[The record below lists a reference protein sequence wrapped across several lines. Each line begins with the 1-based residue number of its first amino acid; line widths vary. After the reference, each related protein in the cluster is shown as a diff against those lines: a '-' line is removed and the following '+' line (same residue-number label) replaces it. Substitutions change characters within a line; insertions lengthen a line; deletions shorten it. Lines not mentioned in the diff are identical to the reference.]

1 MPQQDAVNKASNSTQ
16 RRGQRPRH
24 VPQRTCIA
32 CREHDAKR
40 SLTRIVRT
48 PEGEVQIDPTGKRNG
63 RGAYLCDRP
72 TCWERALI
80 TPLLARAL
88 NAELSNETLFALREF
103 AAGLSDSPEDAAQTV
118 NSKEL
123 NP

>member
-1 MPQQDAVNKASNSTQ
+1 MPQQEKPQKAVIKTQ
-16 RRGQRPRH
+16 RRDPRPRH

-40 SLTRIVRT
+40 ALTRIVRT
-48 PEGEVQIDPTGKRNG
+48 PEGEVQIDPSGKRNG

-72 TCWERALI
+72 PCWERALV
-80 TPLLARAL
+80 TPLLGRAL
-88 NAELSNETLFALREF
+88 NTELSDETLLTLREF
-103 AAGLSDSPEDAAQTV
+103 AAGLSNSPEDAAQAV

-123 NP
+123 NT